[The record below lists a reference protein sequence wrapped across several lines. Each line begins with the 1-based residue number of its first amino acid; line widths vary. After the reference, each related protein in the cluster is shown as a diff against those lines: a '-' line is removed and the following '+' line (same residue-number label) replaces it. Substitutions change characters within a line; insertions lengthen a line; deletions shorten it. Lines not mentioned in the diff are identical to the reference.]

1 MHRRDGARSRGAVR
15 GEASC
20 ARRSNEAMKTPAEV
34 KFELEQLLL
43 KLANGGPVPM
53 ITGVHSIVMI
63 DSTTVSA
70 IFDITPDANGSGL
83 YFEFEVPIGV
93 LNREDLCGFGRWL

>member
-1 MHRRDGARSRGAVR
+1 
-15 GEASC
+15 
-20 ARRSNEAMKTPAEV
+20 MKTPAEV
-34 KFELEQLLL
+34 KFELEQCLL

-70 IFDITPDANGSGL
+70 IFDIVPDSSGSGL
-83 YFEFEVPIGV
+83 YFEFELPGGV
-93 LNREDLCGFGRWL
+93 LTREDLCGFSQWLASGFEGTVH